1 MKYQMT
7 TVVNVPRDRMLE
19 LFDNPDNMKHW
30 QPDLVSFE
38 HLSGEPGEVGAKSL
52 LKYETKRGKMEMVET
67 ITLKNL
73 PEEFSGSYDMKG
85 MHNEIKNFFEVV
97 DENTTK
103 WIFHSEFQ
111 FEGFLMKLMSA
122 IMPGMFKKQSKE
134 IMANFKQ
141 FAEQHK

>member
-7 TVVNVPRDRMLE
+7 TIVNVSRDRMLE

-38 HLSGEPGEVGAKSL
+38 HLSGEPGEVGAKSR

-73 PEEFSGSYDMKG
+73 PEEFSGSYAV
-85 MHNEIKNFFEVV
+85 E
-97 DENTTK
+97 
-103 WIFHSEFQ
+103 
-111 FEGFLMKLMSA
+111 
-122 IMPGMFKKQSKE
+122 
-134 IMANFKQ
+134 
-141 FAEQHK
+141 